1 MAGELGEK
9 VMFVTYSFRQVFNEF
24 LLSRCQWAGVLL
36 LLVGCRD
43 VQGSDP
49 VLKELNY
56 SQWHT

>member
-9 VMFVTYSFRQVFNEF
+9 VMFVTYSFRQVFGQC
-24 LLSRCQWAGVLL
+24 LLSRCQWVGVLL

-49 VLKELNY
+49 ALKELN
-56 SQWHT
+56 